1 MTPRWVLFAAAGAA
15 TLVVGPARVASAEEP
30 RAVDPAAAARPFE
43 GPPGRYVRFLFSAAS
58 GVGFRFNNPYRL
70 STELGDDASSVS
82 LTAPFIDFAASVLG
96 GPPSFVQHGGSLH
109 VGSSLTGP
117 GQPYLTPS
125 YILAYRASLP
135 ILVYGRIGT
144 PIVLAPDPNIGAE
157 VAASLSY
164 FFTAGIGVTTEIGFD
179 LFYGAATLDEQY
191 TAIPVLFAQLG
202 VVADYELLP

>member
-1 MTPRWVLFAAAGAA
+1 MRTGPAHLAIGAA
-15 TLVVGPARVASAEEP
+15 MLVAGSARVAAAEEP
-30 RAVDPAAAARPFE
+30 ALDPSAAVKPFE

-70 STELGDDASSVS
+70 STELGDDAASTS
-82 LTAPFIDFAASVLG
+82 LTAPFLDFAASALG
-96 GPPSFVQHGGSLH
+96 GPPSGVQHGGSLH
-109 VGSSLTGP
+109 VGSSLAGP

-135 ILVYGRIGT
+135 VLVYGRIGT
-144 PIVLAPDPNIGAE
+144 PIVLAPDPNIGGE
-157 VAASLSY
+157 IAASVSY
-164 FFTAGIGVTTEIGFD
+164 FFTAGIGVTTEVAFD